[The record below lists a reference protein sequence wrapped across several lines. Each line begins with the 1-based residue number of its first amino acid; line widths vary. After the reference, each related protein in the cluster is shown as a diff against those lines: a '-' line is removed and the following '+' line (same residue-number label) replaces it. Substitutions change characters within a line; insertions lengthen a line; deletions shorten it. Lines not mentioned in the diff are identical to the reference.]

1 METVTR
7 DDLLKLIAKKK
18 QFIITRDPK
27 LRVEINT
34 YIEDVINK
42 DKKYYSKLTS
52 YNFDNE
58 QLQYLF

>member
-1 METVTR
+1 MKTVTR
-7 DDLLKLIAKKK
+7 ANLLKLIAKKK

-27 LRVEINT
+27 LRVEINA

-42 DKKYYSKLTS
+42 DERYYSKLTS

-58 QLQYLF
+58 QLQYLL

>member
-1 METVTR
+1 MRTVTR
-7 DDLLKLIAKKK
+7 DNLLKLIAQKK

-42 DKKYYSKLTS
+42 DKRYYSKLTS

-58 QLQYLF
+58 QLQYLL